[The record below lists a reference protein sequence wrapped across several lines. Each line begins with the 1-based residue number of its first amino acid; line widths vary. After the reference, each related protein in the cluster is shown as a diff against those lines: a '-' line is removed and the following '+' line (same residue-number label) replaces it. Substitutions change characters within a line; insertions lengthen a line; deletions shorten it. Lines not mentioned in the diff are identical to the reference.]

1 MKLTELK
8 IKNLK
13 PRKSRYLISDG
24 GGLSIA
30 VMPTGE
36 KYWYYRTW
44 ENGKERKVSL
54 GRYPDI
60 GLKEA
65 RELKYSYK
73 NKNKDAPATL
83 SDVAQEWYD
92 TRCAPVLAPNT
103 LKTKRYQIDKI
114 ILPRLGKRD
123 MRTITPPD
131 VLAFIRDV
139 QASNSVLVG
148 HFAKGVLSQIFQYA
162 IASGL
167 CEWNPVQQIA
177 GALTPPSPPQHWSVI
192 STEDQARAILQA
204 VQNYEG
210 NRLARLA
217 LLLLAYTFVRPSE
230 LIQAQWAEINFAA
243 AEWRIPPERIKTRR
257 EHTVP
262 LSSQALALFQELRAI
277 TQHPTWCLAL
287 PLCEKPVSDTF
298 LATTLRKMGYGKGKM
313 TPHGFRGMASTLL
326 NEHGFPPDVIERQL
340 AHAENNAV
348 RAAYNRAEYMDE
360 RRKMMQWWG
369 DYLDGLLLHAEGPK

>member
-13 PRKSRYLISDG
+13 PKSTRYYVSDG
-24 GGLSIA
+24 GGLYLA

-36 KYWYYRTW
+36 KYWYRRSW
-44 ENGKERKVSL
+44 KDNKERKWSL
-54 GRYPDI
+54 GHWPEV
-60 GLKEA
+60 GLKQA
-65 RELKYSYK
+65 RELNYTTKHPAD
-73 NKNKDAPATL
+73 NAPATL
-83 SDVAQEWYD
+83 SKVAQEWYA

-103 LKTKRYQIDKI
+103 LKTKRYQMDKI
-114 ILPRLGKRD
+114 ILPRLGNRD
-123 MRTITPPD
+123 MRTITPSD
-131 VLAFIRDV
+131 VIAFIKDV
-139 QASNSVLVG
+139 QASTSVLVG
-148 HFAKGVLSQIFQYA
+148 HFAKSVLSQIFQYA

-167 CEWNPVQQIA
+167 CEWNPVKQIT

-192 STEDQARAILQA
+192 STEEQARTILQA
-204 VQNYEG
+204 VHDYKG
-210 NRLARLA
+210 NRIARLA

-230 LIQAQWAEINFAA
+230 LTQATWAEIDFDA

-262 LSSQALALFQELRAI
+262 LSSQALALFQELRAL
-277 TQHPTWCLAL
+277 TQHPTWCFAL

-326 NEHGFPPDVIERQL
+326 NEHGFPPDIIERQL
-340 AHAENNAV
+340 AHAEPNAV

-360 RRKMMQWWG
+360 RRRMMQWWG
-369 DYLDGLLLHAEGPK
+369 DYLDKLRA